1 MQITTIANLT
11 EASGREQDIFAL
23 VSLPSGSENSFLADF
38 ASCSL
43 RSLQSARCQGALLR
57 GRLQIPGTWPAS
69 ARLHPPQAA
78 AGFAPGKS
86 LIFSKIRKVERH
98 EEFVS
103 LEGLCNSP
111 FFRLSPD
118 CFT

>member
-23 VSLPSGSENSFLADF
+23 VSLPSGSENSYLAD
-38 ASCSL
+38 
-43 RSLQSARCQGALLR
+43 
-57 GRLQIPGTWPAS
+57 
-69 ARLHPPQAA
+69 
-78 AGFAPGKS
+78 FAPGKS

-111 FFRLSPD
+111 IFLLS
-118 CFT
+118 FTGRIRG